1 MGLLKTVFNF
11 YLNAS
16 IHVALAV
23 YALVRVTGFT
33 LNIPYSEAVAYSLFY
48 GTIGTYNFLKY
59 ADGAYL
65 YVFVNER
72 RTKII
77 QGFSVACLIFSM
89 YYLFQ
94 LKRESILFILL
105 MGVLTLLY
113 LLPVRN
119 KTLRQ
124 LKGFKVTT
132 VAVVWAGLT
141 FFLPVIEAN
150 LVWGTLVWIEFLQRF
165 TLVYALMLPFE
176 IRDLYTDETS
186 LKTLPQQ
193 LGLAKTKWLG
203 FVLLTVFLIFEFL
216 KPGIDDSILLPSLFV
231 ALLTALSVFFSAPKR
246 HFYYTAFWV
255 EGIPVF
261 WWVSSILF
269 R

>member
-23 YALVRVTGFT
+23 YALVRVTGFA

-77 QGFSVACLIFSM
+77 QGFSVACLIFSG

-94 LKRESILFILL
+94 LKWESILFILL
-105 MGVLTLLY
+105 MGILTLMY
-113 LLPVRN
+113 LLPIRN

-132 VAVVWAGLT
+132 VAGVWAGLT
-141 FFLPVIEAN
+141 VLLPVVEAN
-150 LVWGTLVWIEFLQRF
+150 LEAGTLVWIEFLQRF
-165 TLVYALMLPFE
+165 TLIYALMLPFE
-176 IRDLYTDETS
+176 IRDLYVDETS
-186 LKTLPQQ
+186 LETVAQRW
-193 LGLAKTKWLG
+193 GVAKTKWLG
-203 FVLLTVFLIFEFL
+203 FSLLTVFLIFEFL
-216 KPGIDDSILLPSLFV
+216 KPEIEKKQLLAPLLL
-231 ALLTALSVFFSAPKR
+231 ALLTLLAIVFSSPKR
-246 HFYYTAFWV
+246 HLYYTAFWV
-255 EGIPVF
+255 ESIPVF
-261 WWVSSILF
+261 WWVIVGLL